1 MHVATKYFIFLSS
14 VFHPY
19 RQSSRDC
26 GVKNRVDAAGFD
38 DASRHV
44 RVDPLL
50 SGARPRCEHIG
61 RLWVEQPMPVI
72 GFLDS
77 TSPDAFGDRLRAFHQ
92 GLKETGRVEG
102 ENVAIEYR
110 WANNQR
116 DRLLD
121 RQNLC

>member
-1 MHVATKYFIFLSS
+1 
-14 VFHPY
+14 
-19 RQSSRDC
+19 
-26 GVKNRVDAAGFD
+26 
-38 DASRHV
+38 
-44 RVDPLL
+44 
-50 SGARPRCEHIG
+50 
-61 RLWVEQPMPVI
+61 MPVI

-92 GLKETGRVEG
+92 GLKKTGHVEG

>member
-1 MHVATKYFIFLSS
+1 
-14 VFHPY
+14 
-19 RQSSRDC
+19 
-26 GVKNRVDAAGFD
+26 
-38 DASRHV
+38 
-44 RVDPLL
+44 
-50 SGARPRCEHIG
+50 
-61 RLWVEQPMPVI
+61 MPVI

-92 GLKETGRVEG
+92 GLKETGHVEG

>member
-1 MHVATKYFIFLSS
+1 VAVWPI
-14 VFHPY
+14 
-19 RQSSRDC
+19 
-26 GVKNRVDAAGFD
+26 AAP
-38 DASRHV
+38 AQQ
-44 RVDPLL
+44 
-50 SGARPRCEHIG
+50 
-61 RLWVEQPMPVI
+61 QPAMPVI

-92 GLKETGRVEG
+92 GLKETGHVEG